1 MIEAGDTSCGRAP
14 ADVVAGWVLRV
25 QQLAAECADD
35 AARIDVL
42 AALESLKGAAAVVRP
57 R

>member
-1 MIEAGDTSCGRAP
+1 MIEAGDTASGHTP

-25 QQLAAECADD
+25 QQLAADCADD

-42 AALESLKGAAAVVRP
+42 AVLESLKGAAAGC
-57 R
+57 